1 VWRRQRILLNAATV
15 VSLTTL
21 VFFVGWWLWGP
32 PPAWRPA
39 GVFVI
44 NAKERRYLDEHPS
57 EGPLEGYYSLPV
69 GGGVEFTF
77 GAVVFVSLLV
87 PGFRVAVWSQR
98 ATSARWERLYQSRR
112 GLCPACGYDL
122 RATPERCPE
131 CGRIVIA
138 AGGSD
143 AWGEAFRQD

>member
-1 VWRRQRILLNAATV
+1 VRRLHRILLNAATA

-21 VFFVGWWLWGP
+21 VFFVGWWNWGP

-39 GVFVI
+39 AVFVV
-44 NAKERRYLDEHPS
+44 NGKYSRYLDERPS

-77 GAVVFVSLLV
+77 GEVVFVSLLV
-87 PGFRVAVWSQR
+87 PGFWVAVWLWL
-98 ATSARWERLYQSRR
+98 ATSALYERFHESRR
-112 GLCPACGYDL
+112 GLCRVCGYDL

-131 CGRIVIA
+131 CGTPVGRVVA
-138 AGGSD
+138 
-143 AWGEAFRQD
+143 